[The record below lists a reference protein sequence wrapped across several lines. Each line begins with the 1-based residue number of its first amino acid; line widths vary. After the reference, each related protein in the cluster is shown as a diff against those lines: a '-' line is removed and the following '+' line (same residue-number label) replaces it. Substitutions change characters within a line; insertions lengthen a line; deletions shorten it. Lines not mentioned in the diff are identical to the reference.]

1 MALRI
6 ELNGYKPG
14 IAKFLAYKWNGS
26 ADIEILIQRNQDSYY
41 LSGLNQWSPEK
52 SWHTL
57 ADMTVEHEQLTGLV
71 GEWLVDSLLTQEST
85 ARFLVQIRDKQN
97 ENYSDRG
104 VINIADGVM
113 TSAALNTVTTT
124 SDTHLEPEEC
134 VDVIPDD
141 EKMDGETQTIY
152 EPEIE
157 EQIIEEPVEP
167 VVEKVVTSVPTSKT
181 VTDETLTQ
189 PIKQKR
195 KSGLIFGLIIAIL
208 LLIVMGIAIWYFL
221 FFQNQQAKDAEPAML
236 GQCSLSQVG
245 DDDLTFI
252 QKCLQTKPLTPMIIQ
267 LINDAKK
274 AKKCNIA
281 QRLYANQSQ
290 VNSTIAILYAKEY
303 DEKYYQANSCFEAD
317 KETAIYWYETALN
330 NDPDN
335 KDVKARLAELQ
346 K

>member
-85 ARFLVQIRDKQN
+85 ARFLVQICDKQN

-113 TSAALNTVTTT
+113 TSAALNTVTTM

-157 EQIIEEPVEP
+157 ELVEP
-167 VVEKVVTSVPTSKT
+167 VVEEVVTSVPTSET
-181 VTDETLTQ
+181 VTEETLTQ

-221 FFQNQQAKDAEPAML
+221 FFQNQQAKDAEPAIL

-335 KDVKARLAELQ
+335 KDVKARLAEL
-346 K
+346 KK

>member
-157 EQIIEEPVEP
+157 EPVEP
-167 VVEKVVTSVPTSKT
+167 VVEEVVTSVPTSET

-245 DDDLTFI
+245 NDDLTFI

-335 KDVKARLAELQ
+335 KDVKARLAEL
-346 K
+346 KK

>member
-157 EQIIEEPVEP
+157 EPVEP
-167 VVEKVVTSVPTSKT
+167 VVEEVVTSVPTSET